1 MIRSVPFSL
10 LLIGL
15 GLLCGAQRAA
25 AQAGGVAPIS
35 SHSVETRRRTLR
47 GLPIKRV
54 ITSAKGWKRV
64 TSDLE
69 GAPPAPD
76 FSAGQV
82 SLLVVADVSGGART
96 WVESLT
102 RVGAEKLR
110 VSLARVD
117 GKLELNPHVRAFFF
131 TLPKFSGGVELVHRT
146 LLEGGGGAIQR
157 KFPPEESDRSPAR
170 LPQLGPDIRFSYTV
184 PVGTPFDGDLKLRYE
199 AFYRNNRRIPAR
211 QETVE
216 FPAQGLPYPRIRKGT
231 GVMHVYAAHTKR
243 LRCRNALAI
252 DSLPPTGKDG
262 QPRVIRHRF
271 ELQPIP
277 GAAQPP
283 EKQ

>member
-1 MIRSVPFSL
+1 MKEE
-10 LLIGL
+10 
-15 GLLCGAQRAA
+15 ARAA
-25 AQAGGVAPIS
+25 REAMEREREEREAEGKGADGWKALSRGVSIEVLSSEADAPIAY
-35 SHSVETRRRTLR
+35 L
-47 GLPIKRV
+47 LDA
-54 ITSAKGWKRV
+54 TS
-64 TSDLE
+64 
-69 GAPPAPD
+69 
-76 FSAGQV
+76 GQV
-82 SLLVVADVSGGART
+82 LYQREIDRRFMPASITKVMTTFLAFEWIDEGRLVRERIFGVRPETFRQWHRKGST
-96 WVESLT
+96 MFL
-102 RVGAEKLR
+102 AEDAR
-110 VSLARVD
+110 VSVDDLLHGVTTVSANDGAVVLVAHDRHLIDATCEQLWRVD
-117 GKLELNPHVRAFFF
+117 DGHMA
-131 TLPKFSGGVELVHRT
+131 
-146 LLEGGGGAIQR
+146 
-157 KFPPEESDRSPAR
+157 
-170 LPQLGPDIRFSYTV
+170 
-184 PVGTPFDGDLKLRYE
+184 PFDGDLKLRYE